1 LLERSPQEIR
11 AEALPAGEQGSR
23 SLGQSLLHPTKME
36 FFTRAGVIV
45 WTLFNLVILV
55 LVWLNPGASSVVGTY
70 RVGALGWWQGQDI
83 FGPGEHGFIYLP
95 SFAVLFSPF
104 AFLGAPWGDILWRL
118 VSAGALTLAVWRAL
132 RLYLPARSFDA
143 FGPVLLLILPA
154 GSAALRNGQATTL
167 MLATMLFATLAIA
180 ERRWWQAAGWLCLGF
195 AIKPLAAVLLLLAG
209 VLYRPLA
216 GRLLL
221 CLIPV
226 FLLPLLHPDPSVA
239 WHLYG
244 LCLSK
249 LFTAATPGPGGW
261 SEITGLLNQFGLG
274 TPPMTLTLLRLA
286 TAMGVLAI
294 GYLAVRRQDG
304 KIAALDVFAL
314 SISYLMLMNPRT
326 EENTY
331 IMLAATVGLFAVLMW
346 QRENRPVRALLL
358 AAICVAM
365 GNQAYGEWIYRPTI
379 LWLKPL
385 LCVAFLPFLIESC
398 LAAVFHRDRRPA
410 VTAPTGAI

>member
-1 LLERSPQEIR
+1 
-11 AEALPAGEQGSR
+11 
-23 SLGQSLLHPTKME
+23 ME
-36 FFTRAGVIV
+36 FLTRTGVVV
-45 WTLFNLVILV
+45 WTLFNLVVLV
-55 LVWLNPGASSVVGTY
+55 LVWLNPGASSVVDTY
-70 RVGALGWWQGQDI
+70 RQGALGWWVGRDI

-118 VSAGALTLAVWRAL
+118 VSVGALTLAVWRAM

-143 FGPVLLLILPA
+143 FGPALLLILPA

-167 MLATMLFATLAIA
+167 MLAMMLFATLAIA
-180 ERRWWQAAGWLCLGF
+180 ERRWWRAAAWLALGF
-195 AIKPLAAVLLLLAG
+195 AIKPLAAVLLLLAA

-221 CLIPV
+221 CVISVL
-226 FLLPLLHPDPSVA
+226 LLPLLHPHPSAA

-261 SEITGLLNQFGLG
+261 SDITGLLNEFGLAAA
-274 TPPMTLTLLRLA
+274 PVTLTLLRLA
-286 TAMGVLAI
+286 TAVGVLAI
-294 GYLAVRRQDG
+294 GYFSVRRQEG

-314 SISYLMLMNPRT
+314 SICYLMLMNPRT

-331 IMLAATVGLFAVLMW
+331 IMLAATVGLFAVLLW
-346 QRENRPVRALLL
+346 QREDRPVRALLL

-365 GNQAYGEWIYRPTI
+365 GNQAYGELIYRPTI

-385 LCVAFLPFLIESC
+385 LCVAFLPFLVESC
-398 LAAVFHRDRRPA
+398 LAAAFSRDHQ
-410 VTAPTGAI
+410 VTATGATRPI

>member
-1 LLERSPQEIR
+1 
-11 AEALPAGEQGSR
+11 
-23 SLGQSLLHPTKME
+23 ME
-36 FFTRAGVIV
+36 FLTRTGVIV

-55 LVWLNPGASSVVGTY
+55 LVWLNPGASSVVDTY
-70 RVGALGWWQGQDI
+70 REGALGWWVGRDI

-118 VSAGALTLAVWRAL
+118 VSVGALTLAVWRAM
-132 RLYLPARSFDA
+132 RLFLPARSFDT
-143 FGPVLLLILPA
+143 FGPALLLILPA

-167 MLATMLFATLAIA
+167 MLAMMLFATLAIA
-180 ERRWWQAAGWLCLGF
+180 ERRWWRAAAWLALGF
-195 AIKPLAAVLLLLAG
+195 AIKPLAAVLLLLAA

-221 CLIPV
+221 CVISVL
-226 FLLPLLHPDPSVA
+226 LLPLLHPHPSAA

-261 SEITGLLNQFGLG
+261 SEITGLFNEFGLAAA
-274 TPPMTLTLLRLA
+274 PVTLTLLRLA
-286 TAMGVLAI
+286 TAVGVLAI
-294 GYLAVRRQDG
+294 GYFSVRRQEG

-314 SISYLMLMNPRT
+314 SICYLMLMNPRT

-331 IMLAATVGLFAVLMW
+331 IMLAATVGLFAVLLW
-346 QRENRPVRALLL
+346 QREDRPVRALLL

-365 GNQAYGEWIYRPTI
+365 GNQAYGELIYRPTI

-398 LAAVFHRDRRPA
+398 LAAAFHRDRQ
-410 VTAPTGAI
+410 VTPTGATRPI